1 MEKLPV
7 VKEKGLAVTFE
18 KLRNDRNISAHLIQ
32 DVRKE
37 LPNTLAWKKKV
48 FAQVLHTAKDQL
60 LVKKQLTLRGVSS
73 DVIETV
79 LFVLEEDL
87 KGTVV
92 QTPDISAVTEVND
105 YFTNTLRSV
114 LKDSVEEL

>member
-1 MEKLPV
+1 MADQLIAIGNKEAALEILYAIRDVNRIFFMEKLPV

-18 KLRNDRNISAHLIQ
+18 KLRNDKNISAHLIQ

-37 LPNTLAWKKKV
+37 LPNTLAWKKMV
-48 FAQVLHTAKDQL
+48 FAQVLHAIKDQL

-79 LFVLEEDL
+79 
-87 KGTVV
+87 KKT
-92 QTPDISAVTEVND
+92 
-105 YFTNTLRSV
+105 
-114 LKDSVEEL
+114 